1 MAGLDKS
8 LLYKIMRKVG
18 EIENEIP
25 NLVDST
31 DFLELIGK
39 SLDGAGLNDIV
50 YIDKHLVFLE
60 QCGYVSLS
68 SSTLQ
73 GKRSVKLTAQGHM
86 FLQPELAEFGNQ
98 SLLPDIIK
106 AMEERIQTTLTYTE
120 EEKNGLLYKVREAV
134 TKQSGELIV
143 KTLIEIA
150 SRYAQAHGF

>member
-1 MAGLDKS
+1 
-8 LLYKIMRKVG
+8 
-18 EIENEIP
+18 
-25 NLVDST
+25 
-31 DFLELIGK
+31 
-39 SLDGAGLNDIV
+39 
-50 YIDKHLVFLE
+50 LE